1 MEASLHNHRL
11 PLTKPQIDA
20 ALEMCLDIQND
31 ATARHGKRLFAA
43 VLLGPDN
50 TSILL
55 SHFSI
60 SHYQHAESELARLAA
75 VHYAQDLLG
84 KCTLVSTWEPCAM
97 CTGTIYWVGI
107 GRILYAA
114 SEENLSRLTGAS
126 NEENMTMSM
135 PCRMVIGAG
144 QKDIEVIGPV
154 VGWEEKVLRDS
165 GVWWEAHTVC

>member
-1 MEASLHNHRL
+1 MQQSHRL
-11 PLTKPQIDA
+11 PLTTDQIDA
-20 ALEMCLDIQND
+20 AFQTCLKVQDE
-31 ATARHGKRLFAA
+31 ATTHHNKRPFAA

-75 VHYAQDLLG
+75 IHYAEEFLG

-97 CTGTIYWVGI
+97 CTGTTYWVGV

-114 SEENLSRLTGAS
+114 SEGSLGRLTGDD
-126 NEENMTMSM
+126 NGENMTMAL
-135 PCRMVIGAG
+135 PCRTVVDAG

-154 VGWEEKVLRDS
+154 AKWEEEVLRHSDA
-165 GVWWEAHTVC
+165 WWKAHTTS